1 MKKPLI
7 DRITVTLAD
16 DLVKGI
22 DRLEKNRSK
31 FVAEAVRREI
41 DRRRRAEFQLSL
53 RNPHP
58 ESTDLASQGPSQGMD
73 DWAGML
79 SPDDDVSDL
88 LDPAAGSP
96 VQWVAGQGW
105 IAESRGEDQK

>member
-1 MKKPLI
+1 MPLI

-31 FVAEAVRREI
+31 FVAEAVRNEI

-58 ESTDLASQGPSQGMD
+58 ESADLASQGLE
-73 DWAGML
+73 DWSRML
-79 SPDDDVSDL
+79 PDDDVSDM
-88 LDPAAGSP
+88 LDPAAGSR

-105 IAESRGEDQK
+105 IAESRREEQK